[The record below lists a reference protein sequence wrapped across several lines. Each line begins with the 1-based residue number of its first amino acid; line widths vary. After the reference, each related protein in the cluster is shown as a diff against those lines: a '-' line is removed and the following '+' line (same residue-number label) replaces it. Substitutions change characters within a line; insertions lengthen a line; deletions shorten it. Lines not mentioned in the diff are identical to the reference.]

1 MSDPSTR
8 QTYLIDGLYYTVRR
22 GDLHPELGNRRRWDL
37 MRHEADRDSA
47 VVRDS
52 VVYLDPTA
60 TLEQAAVRFGMP
72 AEARVTPHQD
82 SSSADPV

>member
-37 MRHEADRDSA
+37 MRHEGERDSG

-52 VVYLDPTA
+52 FVYLDPTA
-60 TLEQAAVRFGMP
+60 TLEQAAVRFGL
-72 AEARVTPHQD
+72 
-82 SSSADPV
+82 SADAQVPPGHARSV